1 MTRPAD
7 VADLIRARRAG
18 RTPFLVGI
26 TGAVAAGKSTLAG
39 ELAAALAASALS
51 VEIVATDGFLMDNAA
66 LTALGLLNRKG
77 FPESYDVA
85 AMRAALAAIR
95 AGPADFPGYSHTIYD
110 IDPALTRRLA
120 PPDVLIVEGL
130 SLHAGA
136 KALGLDLLIY
146 LDADEADLERWFA
159 ERFVAL
165 WRAAEHDPTSFY
177 ARFRPLTEPQTRDVA
192 QQVWRAINL
201 PNLREHIVGAK
212 GVADIVIRKG
222 ADHQIVSLAPPQSGE
237 RSAAG
242 GERGLGA

>member
-39 ELAAALAASALS
+39 ELATALAASGLS
-51 VEIVATDGFLMDNAA
+51 VDIVATDGFLRNNAA
-66 LTALGLLNRKG
+66 LEALGALGRKG

-85 AMRAALAAIR
+85 GLRAALAAVR
-95 AGPADFPGYSHTIYD
+95 TGPADFPGYSHVRYD

-130 SLHAGA
+130 SLHEGA
-136 KALGLDLLIY
+136 AALGLDLLIY
-146 LDADEADLERWFA
+146 LDADEADLEAWFT
-159 ERFVAL
+159 ERLIGL

-177 ARFRPLTEPQTRDVA
+177 ARFRHMTEPEARAFA

-201 PNLREHIVGAK
+201 PNLREHIAGARD
-212 GVADIVIRKG
+212 VADVVIRKD
-222 ADHQIVSLAPPQSGE
+222 ADHQIVGMT
-237 RSAAG
+237 AAQASTG
-242 GERGLGA
+242 IHHST